1 MKLLP
6 RHLPSA
12 AMIAGALLVPRLAWA
27 DGALRTVLV
36 IDASS
41 SMRGTDPR
49 ELRKVAAELFV
60 DLTRS
65 GDELAVVG
73 FDGAAR
79 DAMDALVVVRTPDD
93 RARIKQSIR
102 AVGNDGNWTDFT
114 AGLEGARRVLAGKPR
129 GSGDQD
135 LIVFLTDGRC
145 DPDPRGPLA
154 DAARATGGKTRVE
167 QVCQAKVLDDL
178 VPSLGKTRIYAVGLS
193 RGAPR
198 AFLEDLGRRTGGIGV
213 ATDRP
218 DELPRLFADIYARL
232 FGSRLSEGASAPTIA
247 VPVDEGASS
256 LDLVLVGPPK
266 LGMRLFDPK
275 GAEVS
280 TAGDRPGVYFSDNPA
295 YRLLRLDAPEPG
307 AYRLDVSGGGTGG
320 RYAVLQNLD
329 LHLAFPGL
337 PEVLEIGKS
346 ATVRLRLATP
356 GGKTPS
362 KAFLDRHAF
371 SLAFAEGAN
380 TCDDAAL
387 AAAVPVPL
395 RPLPDGSF
403 EATISPSKKG
413 ASCLLGRMSPGES
426 GVLTR
431 ESRGAAIRVIPPI
444 HLKAAVATP
453 FGAVKQDSSAQAAV
467 SLEGSEVGELVFAD
481 IENEGLGEGM
491 SLSHR
496 DVEIGPATK
505 KTFSVT
511 LVVGRDSPPGPREI
525 TLRLVPKKPQGF
537 EDRAVTVRVPV
548 TIVPLTFWERH
559 GRTIQLFLAVF
570 VTAFLVLG
578 LMLPARFRRTALLHY
593 EDRRDPDLPRQAKFP
608 LGAKARAGLYRSAH
622 VSIGPMG
629 PVPRGGVVEPPR
641 RPRRRRARPPRRGQ
655 TRDRAAPRRRFQ
667 RGRASRAPARE
678 RLVPRLARREIR
690 DRGDR
695 ARVLVEPA
703 VRERNSREIVRP

>member
-1 MKLLP
+1 MKILP
-6 RHLPSA
+6 RLLSSA
-12 AMIAGALLVPRLAWA
+12 LIAGATLAPRLASA

-41 SMRGTDPR
+41 SMRGTDPK

-60 DLTRS
+60 DLTRNS
-65 GDELAVVG
+65 DELAVVG

-79 DAMDALVVVRTPDD
+79 DAMPALVVVRTPDD
-93 RARIKQSIR
+93 RARIKQAVR

-114 AGLEGARRVLAGKPR
+114 AGLEGARSLLAGKPR
-129 GSGDQD
+129 APGDQD

-145 DPDPRGPLA
+145 DPDPRGALA
-154 DAARATGGKTRVE
+154 DAARAGGKTKVE

-193 RGAPR
+193 KSAPR

-232 FGSRLSEGASAPTIA
+232 FGSRLSEGASSPSIS

-329 LHLAFPGL
+329 LHLTFPGL

-346 ATVRLRLATP
+346 ATLKLRLATP
-356 GGKTPS
+356 GGKAPS
-362 KAFLDRHAF
+362 KTFLDRHAF
-371 SLAFAEGAN
+371 SLAAVEGAN
-380 TCDDAAL
+380 ACDDAAL
-387 AAAVPVPL
+387 ASAAPVPL
-395 RPLPDGSF
+395 RSLPDGSF
-403 EATISPSKKG
+403 EATITPSKKG
-413 ASCLLGRMSPGES
+413 ALCLLGRMSPGDA

-431 ESRGAAIRVIPPI
+431 EVKSAAIRIIPPI
-444 HLKAAVATP
+444 HLKAAVASP
-453 FGAVKQDSSAQAAV
+453 FGPVKQDSRASARI
-467 SLEGSEVGELVFAD
+467 SLEGSDVGELIFADVEAD
-481 IENEGLGEGM
+481 IENQGNREGM
-491 SLSHR
+491 SLSPR

-505 KTFSVT
+505 KHFDVT
-511 LVVGRDSPPGPREI
+511 LSVGRDAPPGPREI

-537 EDRAVTVRVPV
+537 EDRAVSVRVPV

-559 GRTIQLFLAVF
+559 GRNVQLFLLAF
-570 VTAFLVLG
+570 FTFFLVIG
-578 LMLPARFRRTALLHY
+578 LMLPARFRRTAILHY

-608 LGAKARAGLYRSAH
+608 LGAKVRAGLYRSAC
-622 VSIGPMG
+622 VAIGPMG
-629 PVPRGGVVEPPR
+629 PVPRGGVVELRAGPGGAVL
-641 RPRRRRARPPRRGQ
+641 ARPAAGKRATELPRDDDFSAGE
-655 TRDRAAPRRRFQ
+655 PRE
-667 RGRASRAPARE
+667 P
-678 RLVPRLARREIR
+678 RLVNGWFRVSPGVKYAIEGTGLVFWWSPR
-690 DRGDR
+690 
-695 ARVLVEPA
+695 
-703 VRERNSREIVRP
+703 

>member
-1 MKLLP
+1 MMTLP
-6 RHLPSA
+6 RQLTTA
-12 AMIAGALLVPRLAWA
+12 ALLAGALLAPRLASA

-41 SMRGTDPR
+41 SMRGTDPK

-73 FDGAAR
+73 FDGASR
-79 DAMDALVVVRTPDD
+79 DAMDALVVVRSPDD
-93 RARIKQSIR
+93 RALVKRAVR

-114 AGLEGARRVLAGKPR
+114 AGLEGARKVLASRPKAP
-129 GSGDQD
+129 GDQD

-154 DAARATGGKTRVE
+154 DAARAAGGKAKVE

-178 VPSLGKTRIYAVGLS
+178 LPSLGKTRIYAVGLS
-193 RGAPR
+193 KSAPR
-198 AFLEDLGRRTGGIGV
+198 AFLEELGRRTGGIGL

-232 FGSRLSEGASAPTIA
+232 FGSRLSEGASAPSISLA
-247 VPVDEGASS
+247 VDEGASS

-275 GAEVS
+275 GAEVA
-280 TAGDRPGVYFSDNPA
+280 TNGDRPGVYFSDNPA

-337 PEVLEIGKS
+337 PEVLEIGKP
-346 ATVRLRLATP
+346 ATLRLRLATP
-356 GGKTPS
+356 GGKTPTKS
-362 KAFLDRHAF
+362 FLDRHAF
-371 SLAFAEGAN
+371 SLASAEGAN
-380 TCDDAAL
+380 TCDDVAL
-387 AAAVPVPL
+387 AAAAPVPL
-395 RPLPDGSF
+395 RPLPDGTF
-403 EATISPSKKG
+403 EATVTPAKKG
-413 ASCLLGRMSPGES
+413 ALCLLGRMSPGDS

-431 ESRGAAIRVIPPI
+431 ETKSPAIRVIPPI
-444 HLKAAVATP
+444 YLKAAVGSP
-453 FGAVKQDSSAQAAV
+453 FGSVKQGSSASAVV

-481 IENEGLGEGM
+481 IQNEGLGEGM

-505 KTFSVT
+505 KQFSVD
-511 LVVGRDSPPGPREI
+511 LGVGRDSPPGPREI

-559 GRTIQLFLAVF
+559 GRNIQLFLA
-570 VTAFLVLG
+570 AFFAFFIVIG

-608 LGAKARAGLYRSAH
+608 LGAKARAGLYRSARIA
-622 VSIGPMG
+622 VGPMG
-629 PVPRGGVVEPPR
+629 PVQRGGVVELMAGPGGAVL
-641 RPRRRRARPPRRGQ
+641 ARPLGGKRATELPRDDDFNAGE
-655 TRDRAAPRRRFQ
+655 PRE
-667 RGRASRAPARE
+667 P
-678 RLVPRLARREIR
+678 RLVKGWFRVSPGVKYTIEGTGLVFWWSPR
-690 DRGDR
+690 
-695 ARVLVEPA
+695 
-703 VRERNSREIVRP
+703 

>member
-1 MKLLP
+1 MNILP
-6 RHLPSA
+6 RLLCTA
-12 AMIAGALLVPRLAWA
+12 TMAGTLLAPRLASA

-41 SMRGTDPR
+41 SMRGTDPK

-79 DAMDALVVVRTPDD
+79 DAMASLVVVRTPDD
-93 RARIKQSIR
+93 RAEIKRAVR

-114 AGLEGARRVLAGKPR
+114 AGLEGARRLLEAKPR
-129 GSGDQD
+129 APGDQD

-154 DAARATGGKTRVE
+154 DAARASGGKARVE

-193 RGAPR
+193 KSAPR
-198 AFLEDLGRRTGGIGV
+198 AFLDDLGRRTGGIGV

-232 FGSRLSEGASAPTIA
+232 FGSRLSEGASAPSIS

-280 TAGDRPGVYFSDNPA
+280 TTGDRPGVYFSDNPA

-307 AYRLDVSGGGTGG
+307 AYRLDVAGGGTGG

-346 ATVRLRLATP
+346 ATLKLRLATP
-356 GGKTPS
+356 GGKAPS
-362 KAFLDRHAF
+362 KTFLDRHAF
-371 SLAFAEGAN
+371 SLAAVEGVNA
-380 TCDDAAL
+380 CDDVAL
-387 AAAVPVPL
+387 AAAAPIPL
-395 RPLPDGSF
+395 RALPDGSF
-403 EATISPSKKG
+403 EATITPSKKG
-413 ASCLLGRMSPGES
+413 ALCLLGRMSPGES

-431 ESRGAAIRVIPPI
+431 ETRSAAVRVIPPI
-444 HLKAAVATP
+444 HLKATLTTP
-453 FGAVKQDSSAQAAV
+453 FGVMKQGTVNTASI
-467 SLEGSEVGELVFAD
+467 SLEGSEVGELIFAD
-481 IENEGLGEGM
+481 IEKEGLAPGM
-491 SLSHR
+491 SLSRR
-496 DVEIGPATK
+496 DVEIGPATAK
-505 KTFSVT
+505 RLDIA
-511 LVVGRDSPPGPREI
+511 LVVGRDAPPGPREI
-525 TLRLVPKKPQGF
+525 TLRIVPKKPQGF

-548 TIVPLTFWERH
+548 TIVPLTFWERY
-559 GRTIQLFLAVF
+559 GRTLQGGLLCLFTL
-570 VTAFLVLG
+570 FLVLG
-578 LMLPARFRRTALLHY
+578 LMLPARFRRTAILHY

-608 LGAKARAGLYRSAH
+608 LGAKARAGLYRSAR
-622 VSIGPMG
+622 VTVGPMG
-629 PVPRGGVVEPPR
+629 PVLRGGVVELRAGPGGAVL
-641 RPRRRRARPPRRGQ
+641 ARPAAGKRATELPRDDDFSAGE
-655 TRDRAAPRRRFQ
+655 PRE
-667 RGRASRAPARE
+667 P
-678 RLVPRLARREIR
+678 RLVKGWFRVSPGVKYAIEGTGLVFWWNPR
-690 DRGDR
+690 
-695 ARVLVEPA
+695 
-703 VRERNSREIVRP
+703 

>member
-1 MKLLP
+1 MKTLP
-6 RHLPSA
+6 RLLSSA
-12 AMIAGALLVPRLAWA
+12 LIAAAIFAPRLAAA

-41 SMRGTDPR
+41 SMRGTDPK

-60 DLTRS
+60 DLTRN

-79 DAMDALVVVRTPDD
+79 DAMPTLVVVRTPDD
-93 RARIKQSIR
+93 RARIKQAVR

-114 AGLEGARRVLAGKPR
+114 AGLEGARRLLEGKPR
-129 GSGDQD
+129 APGDQD

-154 DAARATGGKTRVE
+154 DAARAAGGKTRVE
-167 QVCQAKVLDDL
+167 QVCQTKVLDDL

-193 RGAPR
+193 KSAPR

-232 FGSRLSEGASAPTIA
+232 FGSRLSEGASAPSIS

-329 LHLAFPGL
+329 LHLTFPGL

-346 ATVRLRLATP
+346 ATIKLRLATP
-356 GGKTPS
+356 GGKAPS
-362 KAFLDRHAF
+362 KTFLDRHAF
-371 SLAFAEGAN
+371 SLVSVEGAN
-380 TCDDAAL
+380 TCDDATL
-387 AAAVPVPL
+387 ASAAPVPL
-395 RPLPDGSF
+395 RSLPDGSF
-403 EATISPSKKG
+403 EAPITPSKKG
-413 ASCLLGRMSPGES
+413 ALCLLGRMSPGES

-431 ESRGAAIRVIPPI
+431 EARGAPVRVIPPI
-444 HLKAAVATP
+444 HLKAAVAAP
-453 FGAVKQDSSAQAAV
+453 FGAVKQDGRAV
-467 SLEGSEVGELVFAD
+467 ATISLEGSEVGELIFAD
-481 IENEGLGEGM
+481 LEHEHLENEGNRSGM
-491 SLSHR
+491 RLSDR

-505 KTFSVT
+505 KQFDVT
-511 LVVGRDSPPGPREI
+511 LDVGRDMPPGPREI
-525 TLRLVPKKPQGF
+525 TLRIVPKKPQGF
-537 EDRAVTVRVPV
+537 EDRAVSVRVPV

-559 GRTIQLFLAVF
+559 GRNIQI
-570 VTAFLVLG
+570 FLVAFFTFFLVIG
-578 LMLPARFRRTALLHY
+578 LMLPARFRRTAILHY

-608 LGAKARAGLYRSAH
+608 LGAKARAGLYRSAR
-622 VSIGPMG
+622 VTIGPMG
-629 PVPRGGVVEPPR
+629 PVPRGGVVELRAGPGGAVL
-641 RPRRRRARPPRRGQ
+641 ARPAAGKRATELPRDDDFSAGE
-655 TRDRAAPRRRFQ
+655 PRE
-667 RGRASRAPARE
+667 P
-678 RLVPRLARREIR
+678 RLVNGWFRVSPGVKYAIEGTGLVFWWSPR
-690 DRGDR
+690 
-695 ARVLVEPA
+695 
-703 VRERNSREIVRP
+703 

>member
-1 MKLLP
+1 MKILP
-6 RHLPSA
+6 RLLCSV
-12 AMIAGALLVPRLAWA
+12 MMTGALLAPRLASA

-41 SMRGTDPR
+41 SMRGTDPK

-60 DLTRS
+60 DLTRN

-79 DAMDALVVVRTPDD
+79 DAMASLVVVRTPDD
-93 RARIKQSIR
+93 RAQIKRAVR
-102 AVGNDGNWTDFT
+102 AVGNDGSWTDFT
-114 AGLEGARRVLAGKPR
+114 AGLEGARRLLEGKPR
-129 GSGDQD
+129 APGDQD

-154 DAARATGGKTRVE
+154 DAARATGGKAKVE

-193 RGAPR
+193 KSAPR

-232 FGSRLSEGASAPTIA
+232 FGSRLSEGASAPSIS

-280 TAGDRPGVYFSDNPA
+280 IAGDRPGVYFSDNPA

-307 AYRLDVSGGGTGG
+307 AYRLDVAGGGTGG

-337 PEVLEIGKS
+337 PEVIEIGKT
-346 ATVRLRLATP
+346 ATIRLRLATP
-356 GGKTPS
+356 GGKTPA
-362 KAFLDRHAF
+362 KTFLDRHAF
-371 SLAFAEGAN
+371 SLTSVEGASA
-380 TCDDAAL
+380 CDDADAST
-387 AAAVPVPL
+387 APVPL
-395 RPLPDGSF
+395 RALPDGSF
-403 EATISPSKKG
+403 EATITPSKKG
-413 ASCLLGRMSPGES
+413 ALCLLGRMSPGES

-431 ESRGAAIRVIPPI
+431 EARSAPIRVIPPI
-444 HLKAAVATP
+444 HLKAAVTQP
-453 FGAVKQDSSAQAAV
+453 FGTVKQDGHAAAII
-467 SLEGSEVGELVFAD
+467 SLEGSDVGELIFAD
-481 IENEGLGEGM
+481 IEHEHLENEGNREGM

-496 DVEIGPATK
+496 DLEIGPATK
-505 KTFSVT
+505 KEFGIN
-511 LVVGRDSPPGPREI
+511 LAVGRDAPPGPREI
-525 TLRLVPKKPQGF
+525 TLRLVPKKPAGF
-537 EDRAVTVRVPV
+537 EDRAVTVRIPV

-559 GRTIQLFLAVF
+559 GRNIQLFLVAF
-570 VTAFLVLG
+570 FTFFLVIG
-578 LMLPARFRRTALLHY
+578 LMLPARFRRTAILHY

-608 LGAKARAGLYRSAH
+608 LGAKVRAGLYRSAR
-622 VSIGPMG
+622 VTIGPMG
-629 PVPRGGVVEPPR
+629 PMPRGGVVELRAGPGGSML
-641 RPRRRRARPPRRGQ
+641 ARPVGGKRATELPREDDFSAGE
-655 TRDRAAPRRRFQ
+655 PRE
-667 RGRASRAPARE
+667 P
-678 RLVPRLARREIR
+678 RLVNGWFRVSPGVKYAIEGTGLVFWWSPR
-690 DRGDR
+690 
-695 ARVLVEPA
+695 
-703 VRERNSREIVRP
+703 